1 MIENQSDNIDIKEN
15 DVSNQENAP
24 EDTSSAGEQ
33 IIENDELSSQ
43 KTEEI
48 NTEELK
54 NTISN
59 NDARLEQ
66 LEKEHETLKNQYVR
80 ISADFDNFRKRQSRD
95 QDDLKIQLVSKTLT
109 AILPIVDN
117 FERARQQL
125 KPESEEAQ
133 ALHRS
138 YQGLYKQLVEVL
150 KQQGVSPMRVVGQ
163 QFDPNLHEAVLREPS
178 EEFQED
184 FIVEEL
190 QRGYHLEGKVLR
202 HALVKVSM
210 GPGKQN
216 SQELEEKAN
225 NIDENLSWHFIGP
238 LQSNKAKIIAKYAD
252 WIHTID
258 RKKIADKINEE
269 CKKINKIINACIQ
282 VNISNESTKSGINPE
297 NLMIFA
303 KYVDSMENINL
314 KGIMVLPSLG
324 ENNKKQ
330 MQDSKL
336 LHEELISVFPHAEY
350 LSMGTTSDF
359 ETAIVSGSN
368 MIRVGELIFG
378 KR

>member
-1 MIENQSDNIDIKEN
+1 MIENQSENIDIKEN
-15 DVSNQENAP
+15 DVSNQENIP
-24 EDTSSAGEQ
+24 EDNASTEDT
-33 IIENDELSSQ
+33 INENDELSTQ
-43 KTEEI
+43 KTDEI

-95 QDDLKIQLVSKTLT
+95 QGDLKIQLISKTLT

-133 ALHRS
+133 TLHRS

-178 EEFQED
+178 EELKED
-184 FIVEEL
+184 FIIEEL
-190 QRGYHLEGKVLR
+190 QRGYNLEGKVLR

-216 SQELEEKAN
+216 SQEAEEKDTVEVDN
-225 NIDENLSWHFIGP
+225 DSEEN
-238 LQSNKAKIIAKYAD
+238 
-252 WIHTID
+252 
-258 RKKIADKINEE
+258 
-269 CKKINKIINACIQ
+269 
-282 VNISNESTKSGINPE
+282 
-297 NLMIFA
+297 
-303 KYVDSMENINL
+303 
-314 KGIMVLPSLG
+314 
-324 ENNKKQ
+324 
-330 MQDSKL
+330 
-336 LHEELISVFPHAEY
+336 
-350 LSMGTTSDF
+350 TSED
-359 ETAIVSGSN
+359 V
-368 MIRVGELIFG
+368 
-378 KR
+378 